1 MKNFKKTFNIAF
13 VGLLTSASLMACS
26 EKTHVEEKVNVNPDT
41 TSQRAVT
48 PDKDVNVNVKVD
60 SASEPA
66 VVNKET
72 RIINVQPAETKERD
86 VVINNNVTTPNSE
99 TSVTTQTK
107 TDLETGNTQTQ
118 TTEVNTGST
127 NY

>member
-1 MKNFKKTFNIAF
+1 MKNIKKTISLTFIS
-13 VGLLTSASLMACS
+13 LLTSASLMACS

-48 PDKDVNVNVKVD
+48 PNKDVNVNVKVD

-72 RIINVQPAETKERD
+72 RIINVQPESKERD

-127 NY
+127 N